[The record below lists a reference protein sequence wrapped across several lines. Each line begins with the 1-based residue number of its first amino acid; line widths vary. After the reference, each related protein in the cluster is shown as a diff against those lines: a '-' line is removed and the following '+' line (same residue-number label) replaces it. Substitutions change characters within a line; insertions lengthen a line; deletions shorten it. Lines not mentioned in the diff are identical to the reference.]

1 MMAVM
6 TVQPPLPLAPG
17 GVQVGDAV
25 AVLVDADGGRVF
37 VHGVLTFAWDA
48 GDDAGRV
55 LAAVQLVRTKAATAV
70 DVAAGFGMGRETL
83 RRWVNRAA
91 ESGVAGV
98 VPAKRG
104 PKGPSKV
111 TPELAEAMRVARA
124 EGASLEVV
132 ADRFSVS
139 TASVRRAEQAVA
151 EPTELEPTELES
163 TDPGPP
169 DPGPAVQEP
178 TDPGVAVADPGDRT
192 GPVGVPVVLPVLAD
206 PAPRGAERAA
216 ARAGLLAAAP
226 AVFTPCARAPLAGL
240 FLALPGLEATGLLAA
255 AAGVYGDAPGGFYG
269 LDTLLLEGVFRALA
283 GQPRAE
289 GASRIDPVALGR
301 VLGMDR
307 APEVKTIRRRI
318 GALASLGRAADLQAA
333 VAAQHLTDTPDAQ
346 AGIVLYVDGHVRAYQ
361 GTRKVAKTHSARLR
375 FPAPATVET
384 WISDH
389 RGDPVLVV
397 MAEPAASLAGELRR
411 LIPEL
416 RAAVGDDRR
425 VLVGF
430 DRGGWSPALFAH
442 LHAHGFDVL
451 TWRKGPAPD
460 VPGELF
466 AEVTHTDPD
475 TGRTHTWNAADTM
488 IELPIAD
495 TGRTFPMRQIT
506 RTTHTRT
513 GAHQVH
519 VLTTRL
525 DLPAGEVL
533 HRMGSR
539 WRLENYFRYARIHF
553 DLDAHD
559 SYTTHD
565 DDPTRAVPN
574 PARATAYQALLSA
587 RAAHDRAAADT
598 DAALLAL
605 NTPPPGASTFTISN
619 ADITRAT
626 AARHRAADQLAA
638 AQAAHAAIPARL
650 PLGQVH
656 PGQQVL
662 DVETKLI
669 THAIRMAAFNTS
681 TALARDIRINT
692 NYPRATDE
700 AHTLARA
707 ALAATGDIHPDHD
720 TLTIT
725 LDPLPTRRAT
735 TAIAELCAHLTNTAT
750 RYPGTNL
757 TMHYAIKNQP

>member
-1 MMAVM
+1 VM
-6 TVQPPLPLAPG
+6 TVQPPLPLALG
-17 GVQVGDAV
+17 GVEIGDAV

-37 VHGVLTFAWDA
+37 VHGVLSFAWDA
-48 GDDAGRV
+48 GDAAGRV
-55 LAAVQLVRTKAATAV
+55 LAAVQLVRTRAATGV

-98 VPAKRG
+98 IPAKRG

-111 TPELAEAMRVARA
+111 TPELAEEMRSARS
-124 EGASLEVV
+124 EGATLAVV
-132 ADRFSVS
+132 ADRFGVSV
-139 TASVRRAEQAVA
+139 ASVRRAEQAA
-151 EPTELEPTELES
+151 AGTSDLEPAVLE
-163 TDPGPP
+163 
-169 DPGPAVQEP
+169 PAVLEP
-178 TDPGVAVADPGDRT
+178 AVLEPAVTVPEDRI
-192 GPVGVPVVLPVLAD
+192 GPVEAALVLPVLAD
-206 PAPRGAERAA
+206 PVPRGAERAA
-216 ARAGLLAAAP
+216 ARAGLLQAAAP
-226 AVFTPCARAPLAGL
+226 VFTGCARAPLVGL
-240 FLALPGLEATGLLAA
+240 FLALPGLAGTGLLECANRVY
-255 AAGVYGDAPGGFYG
+255 AGAPGGFYS
-269 LDTLLLEGVFRALA
+269 LDTMLLEAVFRALA
-283 GQPRAE
+283 GEPRAE

-301 VLGMDR
+301 VLGLDR

-318 GALASLGRAADLQAA
+318 GALASLGRAAQLQAA
-333 VAAQHLTDTPDAQ
+333 VAAHHLATGRPDDAV
-346 AGIVLYVDGHVRAYQ
+346 GTLLYVDGHVRAYS

-384 WISDH
+384 WIADH

-397 MAEPAASLAGELRR
+397 MAEPSASLAGELRR
-411 LIPEL
+411 LIPAL

-442 LHAHGFDVL
+442 LHAHGFDTL
-451 TWRKGPAPD
+451 TWRKGPIAD
-460 VPGELF
+460 VDPALF
-466 AEVTHTDPD
+466 AEVAHTDPD
-475 TGRTHTWNAADTM
+475 TGTTHTWQAADTT

-495 TGRTFPMRQIT
+495 TGRTFGMRQIT
-506 RTTHTRT
+506 RITQTRT
-513 GAHQVH
+513 GPHQGH
-519 VLTTRL
+519 VLTTRT

-559 SYTTHD
+559 SYTATD
-565 DDPTRAVPN
+565 DDPDRAVPN
-574 PARATAYQALLSA
+574 PARATAHQALLTA
-587 RAAHDRAAADT
+587 RDRYDRAAAHADT
-598 DAALLAL
+598 ALLAL
-605 NTPPPGASTFTISN
+605 HTPPPGVTTFTISN

-626 AARHRAADQLAA
+626 AGLHLAADQLAA
-638 AQAAHAAIPARL
+638 AEAAHAAVPARL

-662 DVETKLI
+662 DTQTKLI
-669 THAIRMAAFNTS
+669 THAIRMAAFNTI

-692 NYPRATDE
+692 GYPRAADE
-700 AHTLARA
+700 AHTLARQ
-707 ALAATGDIHPDHD
+707 ALAASGDIQPGND

-735 TAIAELCAHLTNTAT
+735 AAIAELAAHLTTTAT
-750 RYPGTNL
+750 RYPGTDL
-757 TMHYAIKNQP
+757 TLRYAVKDQP

>member
-17 GVQVGDAV
+17 GVRVGDAV

-37 VHGVLTFAWDA
+37 VHGVLSFAWDA

-111 TPELAEAMRVARA
+111 TPELAGEMRAARA
-124 EGASLEVV
+124 AGATLEAV
-132 ADRFSVS
+132 ADQFGVS
-139 TASVRRAEQAVA
+139 TASVRRAEQATGVTPGP
-151 EPTELEPTELES
+151 EPTVDE
-163 TDPGPP
+163 
-169 DPGPAVQEP
+169 PAVGAP
-178 TDPGVAVADPGDRT
+178 TVGEPGVREPAV
-192 GPVGVPVVLPVLAD
+192 VPVVLPVLAD
-206 PAPRGAERAA
+206 PAPRGGERAA
-216 ARAGLLAAAP
+216 ARAGLLQAAAP
-226 AVFTPCARAPLAGL
+226 VFTPCSRVPLAGL
-240 FLALPGLEATGLLAA
+240 FLALPGLEATGLLECANRVY
-255 AAGVYGDAPGGFYG
+255 AGAPGGFYG
-269 LDTLLLEGVFRALA
+269 RDTLLLEGVLRCLA
-283 GQPRAE
+283 GEPRAE

-318 GALASLGRAADLQAA
+318 GQLATLGRAGDLQAA
-333 VAAQHLTDTPDAQ
+333 VAAHHLATAQPDDAV
-346 AGIVLYVDGHVRAYQ
+346 GMLLYVDGHVRAYQ

-375 FPAPATVET
+375 FPAPATLET
-384 WISDH
+384 WVSDR

-397 MAEPAASLAGELRR
+397 MAEPGASLAAELRR
-411 LIPEL
+411 LLPGL
-416 RAAVGDDRR
+416 RKAVGDDRR

-430 DRGGWSPALFAH
+430 DRGGWSPALFEH
-442 LHAHGFDVL
+442 LHAHRFDTL

-460 VPGELF
+460 VDPGLF
-466 AEVTHTDPD
+466 TEVTHTDPD
-475 TGRTHTWNAADTM
+475 TGITTTWLAADTT
-488 IELPIAD
+488 IDLPIGD
-495 TGRTFPMRQIT
+495 TGRTFAMRQIT
-506 RTTHTRT
+506 RITQTRA
-513 GAHQVH
+513 GAHQAH
-519 VLTTRL
+519 VITTRQ

-559 SYTTHD
+559 SYTTSD
-565 DDPTRAVPN
+565 DDPERAVPN
-574 PARATAYQALLSA
+574 PARATAYQQLLTA
-587 RAAHDRAAADT
+587 RTAHDRAAADA

-605 NTPPPGASTFTISN
+605 NTPPPGVTNFTISN
-619 ADITRAT
+619 ADIARVT
-626 AARHRAADQLAA
+626 AGLHRAADQLAA
-638 AQAAHAAIPARL
+638 AQAAYAATPARL

-662 DVETKLI
+662 DTETKLI
-669 THAIRMAAFNTS
+669 THAIRMAAFNTI
-681 TALARDIRINT
+681 TALARDIRTNT
-692 NYPRATDE
+692 GYPRATDE
-700 AHTLARA
+700 AHTLARQ
-707 ALAATGDIHPDHD
+707 ALAASGDIHPGDGI
-720 TLTIT
+720 LTVT

-735 TAIAELCAHLTNTAT
+735 AAIAELCDHLTATGT
-750 RYPGTNL
+750 RYPGTDL
-757 TMHYAIKNQP
+757 ILRYTMKNQP